1 MKKPIL
7 FKLIVF
13 VWLLFKPINGYA
25 TIAPVKPDYEKNYSE
40 FKSIQLNNPGSVLL
54 KGEIVGINH
63 GEILINPLTDNSND
77 FFRLKLIRE
86 TKLYCN
92 GTVSEWA
99 ALTPVA
105 PEAYFEAQVL
115 MNRETEAI
123 AVNAFYY
130 GEECIVNRS
139 YQNQGQLF
147 LELISA
153 HSGETFVSPLTKEAR
168 LPLNEGWMQTG
179 QAVYVL
185 FSDKNSIRGVYI
197 PD

>member
-1 MKKPIL
+1 MKNRIL
-7 FKLIVF
+7 FKLIIAG
-13 VWLLFKPINGYA
+13 WLLFKTITGYA
-25 TIAPVKPDYEKNYSE
+25 TIVPIRPDYEKNHSE
-40 FKSIQLNNPGSVLL
+40 FKYIQLTNPGSVLL

-63 GEILINPLTDNSND
+63 GEILLNPLTANNND
-77 FFRLKLIRE
+77 FFRLKLVRE
-86 TKLYCN
+86 TKFYCN
-92 GTVSEWA
+92 GTVSKWT

-105 PEAYFEAQVL
+105 PEAYFEAQIL

-139 YQNQGQLF
+139 YHNQGQLF

-153 HSGETFVSPLTKEAR
+153 LSGEVFVSPVTKEAR
-168 LPLNEGWMQTG
+168 LPLGEGWKQTG
-179 QAVYVL
+179 QVVYVL
-185 FSDKNSIRGVYI
+185 FSDENNIRAVFI